1 MAMSTS
7 IEICAGGGGQ
17 ALGLEKA
24 GFSHHLLIDNDEYAC
39 KTLKHNRPEW
49 DVLEDSIA
57 DLSLKQYYR
66 EVDLFAGG
74 VPCPPFSFAGQQL
87 GNQDERDLFPHAIR
101 LIEECRPKAVM
112 IENVRGLL
120 SNKFTNY
127 RSQLI
132 RTLSDMRY
140 HGEFR
145 LIQCSDYGVAQL
157 RPRTILVAMEKDLW
171 EHFEWPRPDQEI
183 KSVRDAILDLLESEG
198 WQCPP
203 ETIAKLER
211 VAPTIVGGSKKHGG
225 PDLGPTRAKREWRE
239 MGINPMGIAN
249 HPPDESFQGLP
260 KLTCRMAARI
270 QGFPDSWE
278 FSGKKTAQYRQ
289 IGNAFPPPAAHAVA
303 KHIQKALTKAKLSD
317 STRLGKTT
325 KVAA

>member
-1 MAMSTS
+1 MVVPTS

-17 ALGLEKA
+17 ALGLEQA

-49 DVLEDSIA
+49 NVLEDSIA

-74 VPCPPFSFAGQQL
+74 VPCPPFSLAGQQL
-87 GNQDERDLFPHAIR
+87 GSQDERDMFPHALR

-120 SNKFTNY
+120 SSKFLGY
-127 RSQLI
+127 RADLI
-132 RTLSDMRY
+132 QRFSEMGYR
-140 HGEFR
+140 GEFR
-145 LIQCSDYGVAQL
+145 LIQCSDFGVAQL
-157 RPRTILVAMEKDLW
+157 RPRTILVALKEDLW
-171 EHFEWPRPDQEI
+171 KHFDWPQPFQEI
-183 KSVRDAILDLLESEG
+183 KSVRHAILDLLESNG
-198 WQCPP
+198 WQCPL

-225 PDLGPTRAKREWRE
+225 PDLGPTRAKREWSE

-249 HPPDESFQGLP
+249 YPPDESFQGLP

-303 KHIQKALTKAKLSD
+303 KHIKKALITAMLANNS
-317 STRLGKTT
+317 RQEKTIT
-325 KVAA
+325 AAA